1 MAKLLICIA
10 PEKFRDEEFNE
21 PTRLLKAAHIS
32 YDVASTHVGV
42 AVGMFGTSVT
52 VDVAMRDVNP
62 NDYDGIIFVGGQ
74 GTPFVRQDPAS
85 QTLAQTFNQQQK
97 LVAAICWAPTILALA
112 GVLQNRKATV
122 WDGDD
127 VEFQMTTSELLAKHQ
142 AIFTGEDL
150 TIDGNIITANGPTAA
165 PDFGQAITA
174 YFQTRGRP
182 WSFRRWSYGAPL

>member
-1 MAKLLICIA
+1 MAKVLICIA

-42 AVGMFGTSVT
+42 AVGMFGTSINVDIAFR
-52 VDVAMRDVNP
+52 DVAAEN
-62 NDYDGIIFVGGQ
+62 YDGIIFVGGQ
-74 GTPFVRQDPAS
+74 GTPFMRQDPAT
-85 QTLAQTFNQQQK
+85 QVLAQTFNQQQK

-127 VEFQMTTSELLAKHQ
+127 LEFKTTTSQLLADHQ
-142 AIFTGEDL
+142 AQYTGQEV
-150 TIDGNIITANGPTAA
+150 TIDQNIITANGPAA
-165 PDFGQAITA
+165 ATNFGQAIVDFLSKA
-174 YFQTRGRP
+174 
-182 WSFRRWSYGAPL
+182 